1 MAFMNARKRNKTLT
15 YVIVAFVSVGL
26 LLSVSLYW
34 AGSSGST
41 NYSNGSASALETAAV
56 QDFSAGDQ
64 LRQQGKTADANKK
77 FADAISKFEEVLKA
91 DPNNI
96 QVMGD
101 MATAYFYSGKTDKA
115 IETARQTLKVNP
127 NYTTVR
133 MNLAIFLSDQNK
145 TTEAINELKQVPKSD
160 PDYQKAQ
167 DLLQQLSTSG
177 NLPPQGGG
185 APPQNLPPEGSTQ
198 APPSENAPPLQGTSQ
213 PPVGN

>member
-15 YVIVAFVSVGL
+15 YVIVGFVSVGL

-34 AGSSGST
+34 SGGSGTTSYT
-41 NYSNGSASALETAAV
+41 NGSASALETAAV

-96 QVMGD
+96 AVMGD

-115 IETARQTLKVNP
+115 IETARKALQVNP
-127 NYTTVR
+127 KYTTVR

-160 PDYQKAQ
+160 SEYQKAQ
-167 DLLQQLSTSG
+167 DLIQQLSTSG
-177 NLPPQGGG
+177 NLLPQGGG
-185 APPQNLPPEGSTQ
+185 SPPPPQGSTQ
-198 APPSENAPPLQGTSQ
+198 TPQSTDAPPLQGSSQ
-213 PPVGN
+213 LPAGN